1 MRYCQDLRQLQH
13 QPVVSSMALWVQC
26 QVAKMFVDCARN
38 ECPRIVPDTSASQF
52 QSQEA
57 SDQVPRSTMRTRRG
71 RSRGLTSSCLQGSL
85 IFDDVIEK
93 ESFLMGSQEWSQSA
107 NLWFVVGQLVS
118 QDTRHSRLASFS
130 LPAAPSG
137 SSFRCQEV
145 FQVSSTTFS
154 FSRIS
159 RSLSCFSIIF
169 KLRNLI

>member
-1 MRYCQDLRQLQH
+1 
-13 QPVVSSMALWVQC
+13 
-26 QVAKMFVDCARN
+26 MFVDCARN

-137 SSFRCQEV
+137 SSFSMPR
-145 FQVSSTTFS
+145 S
-154 FSRIS
+154 FPSFFYFFLFNGLPKECLQMRKSYLSRGV
-159 RSLSCFSIIF
+159 
-169 KLRNLI
+169 